1 MSKRKS
7 EIITFKADETLLE
20 ALHGVP
26 NRSSFIRSAVLAAL
40 ESTCPLCMGSG
51 ILTPNQQKHWKT
63 FSTSHEV
70 RECDECKE
78 THLVCTHDDRV
89 GRENPE
95 QN

>member
-7 EIITFKADETLLE
+7 EIITFKADESLME
-20 ALHGVP
+20 ALHAVP

-63 FSTSHEV
+63 FAASHAV
-70 RECDECKE
+70 RECDECNE
-78 THLVCTHDDRV
+78 THLVCTHDVDEV
-89 GRENPE
+89 HESQGND
-95 QN
+95 